1 MKEFLYG
8 IIDIITWFHRKITG
22 LNNVYNISLTDKQ
35 LHFWVFGALCVGIF
49 IFVHLFFKYISKFS
63 LKTISWFYTLTVAVV
78 LAFAIEIGQKQTNTG
93 NMEFADIVYGIY
105 GFIVLFFVYQ
115 LIEYFIKMIHH
126 AIITSNARILAQ
138 ELQEKEK
145 SSDFGSPLD

>member
-22 LNNVYNISLTDKQ
+22 LNNVYAISLTDKQ
-35 LHFWVFGALCVGIF
+35 LHFWVFGALCVVIF
-49 IFVHLFFKYISKFS
+49 IVVHLFFKYINKFS
-63 LKTISWFYTLTVAVV
+63 LKAISWFYTFTVAIV

-93 NMEFADIVYGIY
+93 RMEFADIVYGIY
-105 GFIVLFFVYQ
+105 GFIVLFFAYQ

-138 ELQEKEK
+138 QQAKEK
-145 SSDFGSPLD
+145 SSDPRSPQD